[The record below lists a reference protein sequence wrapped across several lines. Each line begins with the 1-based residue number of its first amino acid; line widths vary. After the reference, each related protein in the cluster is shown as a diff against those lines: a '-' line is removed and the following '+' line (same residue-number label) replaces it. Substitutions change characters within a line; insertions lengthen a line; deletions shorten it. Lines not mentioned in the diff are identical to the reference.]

1 MKTLCDKCA
10 SWSRRIIIYV
20 TSATRSH
27 HLKRTAQPTTA
38 STATPSSQNII
49 IIQTP
54 SLTCTL
60 LSMAAVLRAIMEGRQ
75 DHEDRDPSTQA

>member
-20 TSATRSH
+20 TSAIPSH
-27 HLKRTAQPTTA
+27 HLKLMDQLTTA

-49 IIQTP
+49 TTQTP
-54 SLTCTL
+54 SLTCTP
-60 LSMAAVLRAIMEGRQ
+60 LSMAGVLRAIMEGRQ